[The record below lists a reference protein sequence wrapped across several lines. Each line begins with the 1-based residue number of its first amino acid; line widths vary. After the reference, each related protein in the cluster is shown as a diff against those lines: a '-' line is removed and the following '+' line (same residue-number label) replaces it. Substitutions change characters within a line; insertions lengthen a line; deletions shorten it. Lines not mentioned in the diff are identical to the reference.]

1 MTYTIPEATRAR
13 WKKLAA
19 DSGLLYTTI
28 VNQHLYDIRGL
39 ADVLSE
45 QLERDKQSAN
55 DPATDEAARD
65 AARADAAV
73 LAKKLADAQAKIAAY
88 EREIASSQ
96 PPESPDA
103 HPDCS

>member
-19 DSGLLYTTI
+19 DSGLPYATI

-39 ADVLSE
+39 ADVLSD
-45 QLERDKQSAN
+45 QLARDQQVAADTSK
-55 DPATDEAARD
+55 DEATRD

-73 LAKKLADAQAKIAAY
+73 LAKKLASAQAKIRAY
-88 EREIASSQ
+88 EQEMAASQ
-96 PPESPDA
+96 LPEAPDA
-103 HPDCS
+103 RSC